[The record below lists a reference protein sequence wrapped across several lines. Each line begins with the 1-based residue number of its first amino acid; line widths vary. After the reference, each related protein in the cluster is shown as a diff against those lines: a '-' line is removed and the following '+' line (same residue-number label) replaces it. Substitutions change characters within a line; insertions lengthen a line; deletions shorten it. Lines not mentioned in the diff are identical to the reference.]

1 MTEYL
6 IQIETTISQGS
17 RVESGDECLEELPRE
32 CVLCLHAVSCAF
44 PLVLLEANDSLLL
57 ALYAMH
63 VIMLFSQ
70 NNWLLSCVPVGFL
83 SHDDLLV
90 WRSHYV

>member
-1 MTEYL
+1 M
-6 IQIETTISQGS
+6 
-17 RVESGDECLEELPRE
+17 ESGDECLEELPRE

-63 VIMLFSQ
+63 VIMLFLQ

-83 SHDDLLV
+83 SHDDLCGGV
-90 WRSHYV
+90 TTSKMMITEHIAYINAEIS